1 MVRCILKI
9 KKRKERKENKER
21 KKKEGMTVRKQEDE
35 VVEIMK
41 GRKQ

>member
-1 MVRCILKI
+1 MHPKNKE

-21 KKKEGMTVRKQEDE
+21 KKKERMTVRKQEEE